1 MRGSAAG
8 VELRL
13 ERTAQELAA
22 HVARPARDSLRLHP
36 SDADDLATALSVAA
50 RVRVGLADRRC
61 LALRPS
67 AEERE
72 EPPEHATS
80 VAETRAGA

>member
-1 MRGSAAG
+1 
-8 VELRL
+8 
-13 ERTAQELAA
+13 
-22 HVARPARDSLRLHP
+22 
-36 SDADDLATALSVAA
+36 
-50 RVRVGLADRRC
+50 
-61 LALRPS
+61 LRPS